1 MDQTPRTSWLCPA
14 EADRARLLDMERR
27 IKPVRVAAMG
37 ILGAALIASGPWV
50 GWWPVLVLLVS
61 LAAFA
66 VVDLGIEKAPRP
78 EYRMAAGWALS
89 QLLIA
94 GSIVLS
100 DGLHSPALCWLAIP
114 VVTLSSRFSNRGVA
128 AGLILTIGLL
138 LAVTVGLDHQAVM
151 DDPSNLIFA
160 LGAIGAVGMLTTPLM
175 VSDQAHRSDA
185 RIDALTGLLNRH
197 ALELRIAELEMQAE
211 GGDVTIGVVVADLDH
226 FKAVNDAHGHAAG
239 DDVLRGTADR
249 LRTHGRAFELIYRI
263 GGEEFLVLLPGAS
276 LQDTIEH
283 AEALRRAVGGQPIGD
298 VPVTISCGVSASEI
312 GAFDFQRV
320 FGRADAALYEAKQS
334 GRDQV
339 RVRTLDDA
347 ATALARTA
355 A

>member
-1 MDQTPRTSWLCPA
+1 MGQTQGTSWLCPA

-37 ILGAALIASGPWV
+37 ILGAALVASGPWV

-100 DGLHSPALCWLAIP
+100 GGLHSPALCWLAIP

-128 AGLILTIGLL
+128 AGLVLTIGLL

-197 ALELRIAELEMQAE
+197 ALELRIAELEMQAD
-211 GGDVTIGVVVADLDH
+211 GGDVTIGVIVADLDH

-283 AEALRRAVGGQPIGD
+283 AEALRCAVGSRPIGD
-298 VPVTISCGVSASEI
+298 VPVTISCGVSASEV

-320 FGRADAALYEAKQS
+320 FGRADAALYEAKQA

>member
-1 MDQTPRTSWLCPA
+1 MGQTQGTSWLCPA

-27 IKPVRVAAMG
+27 IKPVRAAAMG

-66 VVDLGIEKAPRP
+66 VVDRGIEKAPRP

-128 AGLILTIGLL
+128 AGLVLTIGLL
-138 LAVTVGLDHQAVM
+138 LAVTIGLDHQAVM

-197 ALELRIAELEMQAE
+197 ALELRIAELEMQAD
-211 GGDVTIGVVVADLDH
+211 GGDVTIGVIVADLDH
-226 FKAVNDAHGHAAG
+226 FKAVNDAHGHATG

-283 AEALRRAVGGQPIGD
+283 AEALRCAVGSRPIGD
-298 VPVTISCGVSASEI
+298 VPVTISCGVSASEV

-320 FGRADAALYEAKQS
+320 FGRADAALYEAKQA